1 MRTILLA
8 LVAALTACS
17 CVMADQETIYGTI
30 QCQVMPLTN
39 PKAVVTFTANGTT
52 GVFSVSAP
60 GMGGGAAYTGRT
72 IDGGRQACAQFM
84 PTAKKKIKPTPEAKD
99 CSVSTVVNTY
109 NNTDPNSSAEV
120 TTLTFVCSGERNAVV
135 AMMAEYMKLVLGN

>member
-52 GVFSVSAP
+52 GVFSASAP
-60 GMGGGAAYTGRT
+60 GMGAFTSATL
-72 IDGGRQACAQFM
+72 DGGRQACEKFIPA
-84 PTAKKKIKPTPEAKD
+84 AKKKVKPTADSKD
-99 CSVSTVVNTY
+99 CSVATVVNTY
-109 NNTDPNSSAEV
+109 NNTDPNASAEV